1 MNQRLLDKMN
11 NWIPLHFN
19 YEYPINFRDYHIR
32 GLQLTLILRLR

>member
-11 NWIPLHFN
+11 TLTLY